1 MLFFLPGRQIY
12 KTAMCITSKCFNTPL
27 CVKYFF
33 IDRPCLGFISPTRS
47 TRRRTA
53 AAHLPERPQWHLPVP
68 DPQCPDRCRTVL
80 MPFPEL
86 FAQKWGRGGQTPA
99 RRGSQRQMLHYAVQ
113 TSILQLPSV
122 IRIPGTGKLIIAIAA
137 RHHTHV
143 SACSAPVCGLACGQQ
158 ERFDQDLEHLGYG
171 ARHRGRNTVTDFS
184 LINCTSASESAQVFS
199 ERCTYQFLCY
209 HTKNRPPET
218 F

>member
-68 DPQCPDRCRTVL
+68 DSTMSGQ
-80 MPFPEL
+80 MPYCSNAISRAFCAEIGEGKANSSSPWL
-86 FAQKWGRGGQTPA
+86 VAADTALCGSNQYFAAAISYRN
-99 RRGSQRQMLHYAVQ
+99 
-113 TSILQLPSV
+113 PSN
-122 IRIPGTGKLIIAIAA
+122 R
-137 RHHTHV
+137 
-143 SACSAPVCGLACGQQ
+143 
-158 ERFDQDLEHLGYG
+158 E
-171 ARHRGRNTVTDFS
+171 TDHCHS
-184 LINCTSASESAQVFS
+184 
-199 ERCTYQFLCY
+199 
-209 HTKNRPPET
+209 RPPSHPC
-218 F
+218 FRMLGPCLWSCMWSAGAF

>member
-68 DPQCPDRCRTVL
+68 DPQCPGRIRTVL
-80 MPFPEL
+80 MPLPEL
-86 FAQKWGRGGQTPA
+86 FTQKWGRGGQTPV
-99 RRGSQRQMLHYAVQ
+99 RRGSRSGRYCTMRFKPVFCSCH
-113 TSILQLPSV
+113 QLS
-122 IRIPGTGKLIIAIAA
+122 GAQ
-137 RHHTHV
+137 
-143 SACSAPVCGLACGQQ
+143 QQ
-158 ERFDQDLEHLGYG
+158 E
-171 ARHRGRNTVTDFS
+171 N
-184 LINCTSASESAQVFS
+184 
-199 ERCTYQFLCY
+199 
-209 HTKNRPPET
+209 
-218 F
+218 